1 MQVQVDDTMD
11 QKKAWSIAVL
21 ECLAQKKYP
30 IKYATEGQLSMLVVN
45 LLKCLWSKKELLLI
59 WKAFQSIEE
68 WPFSFKNIFFR
79 FRDIYVFVSKLM
91 TS

>member
-45 LLKCLWSKKELLLI
+45 LLKCL
-59 WKAFQSIEE
+59 
-68 WPFSFKNIFFR
+68 
-79 FRDIYVFVSKLM
+79 
-91 TS
+91 